1 MVVSSGIGGRLRHVR
16 TAVAA
21 MASVAGVS
29 GSCLAAP
36 PQSDIDRLQGELDA
50 LRAQMQMLA
59 AQPLPAAAQDRT
71 PVPHTDDD
79 SLTFHGITLYGVVDL
94 GVSYQ
99 SRGTTYNGDYN
110 TGVEELVS
118 KNSKSAVWSLT
129 PNGMSTSTIGLKG
142 KERLLDDVDGVFTLE
157 MGFNPVSGVLS
168 NGPKS
173 VIDNNNTLLTEQSS
187 YGDSS
192 RGGQPFNGQANAG
205 LSSDRYGTLTFGR
218 HGTPLF
224 DDVVAYDPFGGSNG
238 FSLVGYAGATA
249 GGGDTED
256 ARLDDSIKYSWS
268 HGPFRMKALYQ
279 LPGNISAAGGDD
291 AYYLGLGWDRGGLSV
306 DAVYAHK
313 NDAIALSPLDSRT
326 ATSATSASAQA
337 AAYSANPQGLG
348 ATVSDNTAFGV
359 MAKYRL
365 RPAVFYAGYERIT
378 YMNPNKPFTAGT
390 AGEGGYV
397 IALLSTSN
405 YTTAKQFHVIW
416 TGVDYALTEKLK
428 LTGAYY
434 RYIQEN
440 YSGVDNGV
448 CMAAGMSSCYGVMQ
462 VGSVGGDYTLSK
474 HFDLYAGVAYSRVD
488 AGYYNGNGYLHNNT
502 VSPMAGGRFRF

>member
-1 MVVSSGIGGRLRHVR
+1 MVGSAGMRGRAGAYFRA
-16 TAVAA
+16 TAITATLGVASPC
-21 MASVAGVS
+21 MADP
-29 GSCLAAP
+29 AP
-36 PQSDIDRLQGELDA
+36 ADVDRLQGELDA
-50 LRAQMQMLA
+50 LRSQIHAMDSKPV
-59 AQPLPAAAQDRT
+59 PLTT
-71 PVPHTDDD
+71 PVTLAEDDG
-79 SLTFHGITLYGVVDL
+79 LTFHGITLYGVVDM

-110 TGVEELVS
+110 PGVEELVS

-142 KERLLDDVDGVFTLE
+142 KERLIDDIDGVFTLE

-173 VIDNNNTLLTEQSS
+173 VSDNNNTFLTEQTSN
-187 YGDSS
+187 GDSS
-192 RGGQPFNGQANAG
+192 RAGQIFNGQANAG
-205 LSSDRYGTLTFGR
+205 LNSQKFGALTFGR

-224 DDVVAYDPFGGSNG
+224 DDVMAYDPFGGSNA

-249 GGGDTED
+249 GGGVTED
-256 ARLDDSIKYSWS
+256 ARLDDSIKYAWS
-268 HGPFRMKALYQ
+268 HGPFRLKALYQ
-279 LPGNISAAGGDD
+279 LPGNMNAAGGDD
-291 AYYLGLGWDRGGLSV
+291 AYYLGMGWDWADLSV
-306 DAVYAHK
+306 DTIYAHK
-313 NDAIALSPLDSRT
+313 NEAVAVSSLDSKT
-326 ATSATSASAQA
+326 ASSASAASAQA
-337 AAYSANPQGLG
+337 AAYSANPQGLA
-348 ATVSDNTAFGV
+348 ATVSDNTAFGA

-365 RPAVFYAGYERIT
+365 QPVSLYAGYEHIT
-378 YMNPNKPFTAGT
+378 YMKPNKPISAGT

-397 IALLSTSN
+397 ISLVASSS

-416 TGVDYALTEKLK
+416 TGIDYAVTGRLK

-440 YSGVDNGV
+440 YSGLDNGV
-448 CMAAGMSSCYGVMQ
+448 CMASGQSSCYGILQ
-462 VGSVGGDYTLSK
+462 LGSIGGDYALSK

-488 AGYYNGNGYLHNNT
+488 GGYYNGNGYLHNNT